1 VWRNMPRSNDWSIR
15 LAQPLKLCP
24 TVRPTA
30 ERKFVILRYQS
41 KVPAMAG
48 CAKCQ
53 RKFFTPS
60 TFSLDPLGAE
70 WYLLSK
76 FDLHGCTGEPERRA
90 PRPMWQME
98 R

>member
-1 VWRNMPRSNDWSIR
+1 MPRNSDRSIKPV
-15 LAQPLKLCP
+15 QPLKLCS

-30 ERKFVILRYQS
+30 ERKFVILRHQGN
-41 KVPAMAG
+41 VPAMAG

-60 TFSLDPLGAE
+60 TFSRDALGAV

-76 FDLHGCTGEPERRA
+76 FDLHGYTGEPERRA
-90 PRPMWQME
+90 PLPMWQMK

>member
-1 VWRNMPRSNDWSIR
+1 MPRSSDRSIR
-15 LAQPLKLCP
+15 PAQPLGH
-24 TVRPTA
+24 TVRVA
-30 ERKFVILRYQS
+30 ERKFVILRYQG

-60 TFSLDPLGAE
+60 TLSSDLLGAE
-70 WYLLSK
+70 GYLLSK
-76 FDLHGCTGEPERRA
+76 FDLHRCTGEPERRA
-90 PRPMWQME
+90 PLPMWQME

>member
-1 VWRNMPRSNDWSIR
+1 
-15 LAQPLKLCP
+15 
-24 TVRPTA
+24 
-30 ERKFVILRYQS
+30 
-41 KVPAMAG
+41 MAG

-60 TFSLDPLGAE
+60 TFSRDPLGAE

-76 FDLHGCTGEPERRA
+76 FDLHGCTGDPERRA
-90 PRPMWQME
+90 SPTMWQME

>member
-1 VWRNMPRSNDWSIR
+1 MQRSGDR
-15 LAQPLKLCP
+15 TTRPTQPMG
-24 TVRPTA
+24 TGGSTA
-30 ERKFVILRYQS
+30 ERKFVILRYQG

-60 TFSLDPLGAE
+60 TLSRDPLGAE

-76 FDLHGCTGEPERRA
+76 FDLHRCTGEPERRA
-90 PRPMWQME
+90 PLPMWQME